1 MDNRIAELARKAG
14 VIGAGGAGFPTHIKL
29 NTKVEY
35 VILNG
40 AECEPLITVDQI
52 LLRTKAHYLTAM
64 LEEVREALGAKE
76 AFIGIKAKHQG
87 IIQEVE
93 NALASYPKIKVTSLG
108 DFYPAGDEVVLV
120 YETTGRQIPQGG
132 IPLEVGVVVINV
144 ETLWNLAEAKEGQ
157 PVTEKWVT
165 VAGAVA
171 FPGTFQVPLGVSA
184 AEMLKLAGDPTLS
197 DYAVIN
203 GGPMMGKLIKNL
215 NEPVTKTTKALLVLP
230 KTNPVVQNSLR
241 PLAQIFRQAQSMCCQ
256 CQLCSDLC
264 PRNLL
269 GYTIH
274 PHQVVLA
281 AGYQGQFHGTQVTEA
296 FLCSECGACDLFSCT
311 MGLSPRR
318 VNQSFKEEL
327 TRRGVR
333 NPYKGSSVS
342 INLWRDYRRIP
353 TKRLTSRLGLSAYN
367 SSPPLRI
374 GGIVPDKV
382 EIPLKQHI
390 GIPAEPIVK
399 KGDLVE
405 KGQLIGVIPEE
416 GKLSSNYHASI
427 SGRVL
432 EANREAIV
440 INAKEV

>member
-52 LLRTKAHYLTAM
+52 LLQTKARCLTAM
-64 LEEVREALGAKE
+64 LEEVRQALGAKE
-76 AFIGIKAKHQG
+76 AIIGIKAKHQK

-93 NALASYPKIKVTSLG
+93 NGLVSYPRIKVSPLG

-144 ETLWNLAEAKEGQ
+144 ETLWNLAEAREGR
-157 PVTEKWVT
+157 PVTQKWVT

-171 FPGTFQVPLGVSA
+171 FPGTYQVPLGVSA
-184 AEMLKLAGDPTLS
+184 AQMLKLAGDPTLS
-197 DYAVIN
+197 DFAVLN
-203 GGPMMGKLIKNL
+203 GGPMMGKPVKNL

-230 KTNPVVQNSLR
+230 KTNPVVQNSLQ
-241 PLAQIFRQAQSMCCQ
+241 PLMQIFRQAQSMCCQ

-269 GYTIH
+269 GYKIH
-274 PHQVVLA
+274 PHRMILA
-281 AGYQGQFHGTQVTEA
+281 AGYHGQVNGRQITEA
-296 FLCSECGACDLFSCT
+296 FLCSECGACDLFACT

-318 VNQSFKEEL
+318 VNQSLKIEL
-327 TRRGVR
+327 TRRGVK
-333 NPYKGSSVS
+333 NPYKGGSAVVH
-342 INLWRDYRRIP
+342 LWRDYRRIP
-353 TKRLTSRLGLSAYN
+353 TKRLTARLGINAYH
-367 SSPPLRI
+367 SSPPLRM
-374 GGIVPDKV
+374 GEIVPDQV

-390 GIPAEPIVK
+390 GIAAEPIVK
-399 KGDLVE
+399 KGDLVK
-405 KGQLIGVIPEE
+405 KGQLIGMIPEE

-432 EANREAIV
+432 EANKESIV
-440 INAKEV
+440 IHAVEV